1 MPEGP
6 SIVILKELTKDFAGR
21 KILHVEGNSKID
33 TRLLQGQH
41 IKSLRSWGKHFLIEL
56 SDVSIRIHMLMF
68 GSYRINERRE
78 SPARLSLI
86 CSDHT
91 ELNFYACSVKL
102 IEGDLDDTYDWS
114 ADVMSDHWNPA
125 AARKKL
131 RSIPDAF
138 ICDAMLDQDI
148 FSGVGNIIKNEV
160 LFRLRVHP
168 LSILGAIPSAKMRAI
183 VDEARTYSFEFLE
196 WKKAFVL
203 KQHWLA
209 HTKRIC
215 PRCDIPFKRA
225 HLGKTHRRS
234 FFCENCQKKYE

>member
-6 SIVILKELTKDFAGR
+6 SIVILKELSRDFVGR

-33 TRLLQGQH
+33 KTRIQGQH
-41 IKSLRSWGKHFLIEL
+41 IKSIRTWGKHFLIEL
-56 SDVSIRIHMLMF
+56 SEFSIRIHMLMF

-78 SPARLSLI
+78 TTARLSLS
-86 CSDHT
+86 CSDHS

-102 IEGDLDDTYDWS
+102 IEEDLDEVYDWS
-114 ADVMSDHWNPA
+114 SDVMSEQWNPS

-131 RSIPDAF
+131 RALPEKF
-138 ICDAMLDQDI
+138 ICDVLLDQDI
-148 FSGVGNIIKNEV
+148 FAGVGNIIKNEI
-160 LFRLRVHP
+160 LFRTRVHP
-168 LSILGAIPSAKMRAI
+168 LSLVGALPLAKMRSL
-183 VDEARTYSFEFLE
+183 VEDARNYSFEFLK

-209 HTKRIC
+209 HNKRIC
-215 PRCDIPFKRA
+215 PRCNIAFKRE

-234 FFCENCQKKYE
+234 FFCERCQKRYE